1 MNLTEISIKRPSL
14 IIVLFSLFT
23 LLGISGYQN
32 LSYELMPD
40 FNQPVVVINTL
51 YPGAEPNEVE
61 TSVSRKIEDALSN
74 LEGVDYLVTKSLPNA
89 SIIIANLKYGT
100 DLDKTMQDAQR
111 YIDNIRK
118 DLPPDIQNPVMSKV
132 SPNDLPIMSVSAT
145 SNFKSTEFYQKLK
158 DDYLP
163 QIQQLKGVA
172 EITVLGGEEREIQVK
187 VNKDKL
193 KLYKISLYQVVE
205 AINHSGIDL
214 PSGKIQTAKESNSVR
229 LVGKFTNV
237 NDISNVQVAMPVPG
251 SPVYVKDVADVV
263 DGIKE
268 VTSVSRYNGQ
278 NGIGLLIKK
287 QGDANAVD
295 VSKLIKEKFQT
306 IEKSNAEAAVKFVV
320 TDDSTDNTIA
330 AVNSV
335 VHDLIL
341 AVILVSIVMLLFLRS
356 FRNSLIV
363 AVAIPTS
370 LIMAFGMMW
379 LLGYTLNLM
388 TLLAM
393 SLVIGVLVDDAT
405 VVLENIQR
413 HLDMGKE
420 KRKAAMDGR
429 MEIGYSAV
437 SITLVDVV
445 VFLPILFLQVFV
457 ADMLKQFSVVIITT
471 VLTSLLVGFTLTPWL
486 ASRIGKKE
494 DLKPSNFFNKFLLW
508 FEHQLDTFIKWYGK
522 KLEWVLGHK
531 LVFTAFLLVLFA
543 GTALMM
549 KQGIIGKELIATGDQ
564 GKFQL
569 ALEFDKGT
577 TIEQNNLVSEKI
589 ENYILQQPEVASLF
603 SNVGGP
609 STGMGSLGV
618 GMANKTEFTVQLK
631 MKNEEL
637 KDKSEKLKA
646 NSGKINDENAVM
658 TESTETFM
666 RRLKDSLQKDYSGIN
681 FSMMA
686 LGLIPRTAPIEITLS
701 GNSLNQV
708 LATGQQMKQA
718 IEKIPGAD
726 NVRLSV
732 EAGSP
737 ELKVVPDKDRMQRLG
752 LSTSYVGMSLRTAFT
767 GNDDATMTDAGTE
780 YPVRIWLDKFN
791 RQNYDDVKQ
800 LYVVNPM
807 GAPVEVSQFATI
819 EKDNSPS
826 LLERKDRQ
834 PAVTLTAD
842 ALGRPSGTVAD
853 DVVSYVKENPLPAGI
868 QMAWGSDIKRQN
880 DSFGALGSVLLISFI
895 LIYLIMVALYDSY
908 IYPFVA
914 LFGIPVAAIG
924 AFLALNLSLSHISL
938 FALLG
943 MIMLMGLVTK
953 NAILIVD
960 FTNQLKAEGKP
971 FREAIIHASMGR
983 MRPIMMTTLSM
994 AIGMLPIALAT
1005 GTSAE
1010 WKNALAWVII
1020 GGLLSSLALTIF
1032 LVPMVYYVVDAIKLK
1047 IKSEKIKVK
1056 KRSAPKVRE

>member
-1 MNLTEISIKRPSL
+1 MNITEISIKRPSL
-14 IIVLFSLFT
+14 IIVLFSVFALI
-23 LLGISGYQN
+23 GIIGFKN

-40 FNQPVVVINTL
+40 FNQPVVVIKTI

-89 SIIIANLKYGT
+89 SVIIANLKYGT

-118 DLPPDIQNPVMSKV
+118 DLPKDILSPEMSKV
-132 SPNDLPIMSVSAT
+132 SPNDLPIMSISAT
-145 SNFKSTEFYQKLK
+145 SNLEPTEFYQKMK
-158 DDYLP
+158 DDFLP
-163 QIQQLKGVA
+163 QVQQIKGVA
-172 EITVLGGEEREIQVK
+172 EITILGGEEREIQVK
-187 VNKDKL
+187 VDKEKL
-193 KLYKISLYQVVE
+193 KLYKVSLLQVVE
-205 AINHSGIDL
+205 AINRSGIDL
-214 PSGKIQTAKESNSVR
+214 PAGKVQTDTESNSVR
-229 LVGKFTNV
+229 LVGKY
-237 NDISNVQVAMPVPG
+237 NDITAIENVQVAMPFPN
-251 SPVYVKDVADVV
+251 SPVYVKDVAEVS

-268 VTSVSRYNGQ
+268 ITSYSRFNGKA
-278 NGIGLLIKK
+278 GIGLMIKK

-295 VSKLIKEKFQT
+295 VSALIKEKFQS
-306 IEKSNAEAAVKFVV
+306 IEKHNSNSEVQFVV

-335 VHDLIL
+335 VIDLIL
-341 AVILVSIVMLLFLRS
+341 AVILVSFVMLLFLRS
-356 FRNSLIV
+356 YRNAFIV

-370 LIMAFGMMW
+370 LITAFGTMW

-420 KRKAAMDGR
+420 KRKASLEGR

-445 VFLPILFLQVFV
+445 VFVPILFLQVFV
-457 ADMLKQFSVVIITT
+457 ADMLKQFSVVIIVT

-486 ASRIGKKE
+486 ASRIGEK
-494 DLKPSNFFNKFLLW
+494 DNLQPTNFFNRFLLW
-508 FEHQLDTFIKWYGK
+508 FEKLLDRFINWYGNSLK
-522 KLEWVLGHK
+522 WVLRHK
-531 LVFTAFLLVLFA
+531 LIFTSIVLLLFV
-543 GTALMM
+543 GTGIMM

-564 GKFQL
+564 GKFRM
-569 ALEFDKGT
+569 ALEFDKN
-577 TIEQNNLVSEKI
+577 ISLEQNNLVSGKI
-589 ENYILQQPEVASLF
+589 ENYILQQPEVESVF

-618 GMANKTEFTVQLK
+618 GSANKTEFTVQLK
-631 MKNEEL
+631 SKEDIRN
-637 KDKSEKLKA
+637 
-646 NSGKINDENAVM
+646 I
-658 TESTETFM
+658 STEAFM
-666 RRLKDSLQKDYSGIN
+666 RDLRTNLEKDFSGIN
-681 FSMMA
+681 FSIMG

-701 GNSLNQV
+701 GSDLDQV
-708 LATGQQMKQA
+708 MQA
-718 IEKIPGAD
+718 GNDLKHIIEKVPGAD

-737 ELKVVPDKDRMQRLG
+737 ELKIIPDKDKMQRLG
-752 LSTSYVGMSLRTAFT
+752 LNTAYLGMNLRTAFT
-767 GNDDATMTDAGTE
+767 GNDDATLTEDGVE
-780 YPVRIWLDKFN
+780 YPVRIWLDKFS
-791 RQNYDDVKQ
+791 RQNEDDIKQ
-800 LYVVNPM
+800 FNIINPM
-807 GAPVEVSQFATI
+807 GVPIELSQVATI

-842 ALGRPSGTVAD
+842 ALGCPSGTVAD
-853 DVVSYVKENPLPAGI
+853 DVVAYVKNNPLPDGI
-868 QMAWGSDIKRQN
+868 DMTWGSDVKRQN

-914 LFGIPVAAIG
+914 LFAIPVAAIG
-924 AFLALNLSLSHISL
+924 AFLALNLSLSHLSL

-943 MIMLMGLVTK
+943 LIMLMGLVTK
-953 NAILIVD
+953 NSILIVD
-960 FTNQLKAEGKP
+960 FTNQMKAEGKHYK
-971 FREAIIHASMGR
+971 EAIILASKGR
-983 MRPIMMTTLSM
+983 MRPILMTTLSM
-994 AIGMLPIALAT
+994 AIGMLPIALGT

-1010 WKNALAWVII
+1010 WKNGLAWVII
-1020 GGLLSSLALTIF
+1020 GGLLSSLALTVY
-1032 LVPMVYYVVDAIKLK
+1032 LVPMVYEIVDSLKAKL
-1047 IKSEKIKVK
+1047 SK
-1056 KRSAPKVRE
+1056 KK

>member
-1 MNLTEISIKRPSL
+1 MNITEISIKRPSL
-14 IIVLFSLFT
+14 IIVLFSVFA
-23 LLGISGYQN
+23 LLGIIGFKN

-40 FNQPVVVINTL
+40 FNQPVVVIKTV

-89 SIIIANLKYGT
+89 SVIIANLKYGT

-118 DLPPDIQNPVMSKV
+118 DLPKDILSPEMSKV

-145 SNFKSTEFYQKLK
+145 SNLKPTEFYQKMK
-158 DDYLP
+158 DDFLP
-163 QIQQLKGVA
+163 QIQQIKGVA
-172 EITVLGGEEREIQVK
+172 EITILGGEEREIQVK
-187 VNKDKL
+187 VDKEKL

-205 AINHSGIDL
+205 AINRSGIDL
-214 PSGKIQTAKESNSVR
+214 PAGKIQNETENNAVR
-229 LVGKFTNV
+229 LVGKY
-237 NDISNVQVAMPVPG
+237 NDIADIQNVQIAMPFPG
-251 SPVYVKDVADVV
+251 SPVYVKDIAEVT

-268 VTSVSRYNGQ
+268 ITSYSRFNGKT
-278 NGIGLLIKK
+278 GIGLMVKK
-287 QGDANAVD
+287 QGDANAID
-295 VSKLIKEKFQT
+295 VSTLIKEKFQS
-306 IEKSNAEAAVKFVV
+306 IEEHNANSDVKFVV

-335 VHDLIL
+335 VVDLIM
-341 AVILVSIVMLLFLRS
+341 AVILVSLVMLLFLRS
-356 FRNSLIV
+356 YRNALIV

-370 LIMAFGMMW
+370 LITAFGTMW

-420 KRKAAMDGR
+420 KRKAALDGR
-429 MEIGYSAV
+429 MEVGYSAV

-445 VFLPILFLQVFV
+445 VFVPILFLQVFV
-457 ADMLKQFSVVIITT
+457 ADMLKQFSVVIIVT

-486 ASRIGKKE
+486 ASRIGEK
-494 DLKPSNFFNKFLLW
+494 DNLKPSNFFNRFLLW
-508 FEHQLDTFIKWYGK
+508 FEKQLDRFINWYSGTLK
-522 KLEWVLGHK
+522 WVLNHK
-531 LVFTAFLLVLFA
+531 LIFTGFVLLLFV
-543 GTALMM
+543 GTAVMI

-564 GKFQL
+564 GKFRL
-569 ALEFDKGT
+569 ALEFDKN
-577 TIEQNNLVSEKI
+577 ISLEQNNKVSEKI
-589 ENYILQQPEVASLF
+589 ETYILQQPEVESVF

-609 STGMGSLGV
+609 STGIGSLGV
-618 GMANKTEFTVQLK
+618 GSANKTEFTVQLK
-631 MKNEEL
+631 SKKETNNL
-637 KDKSEKLKA
+637 
-646 NSGKINDENAVM
+646 
-658 TESTETFM
+658 STEIFM
-666 RRLKDSLQKDYSGIN
+666 RKLRDDLQSDFSGVNYSI
-681 FSMMA
+681 MA

-701 GNSLNQV
+701 GSDLSKVMQ
-708 LATGQQMKQA
+708 TGNDLKTI

-732 EAGSP
+732 ETGSP
-737 ELKVVPDKDRMQRLG
+737 ELKVIPDKDKMQRLG
-752 LSTSYVGMSLRTAFT
+752 LNTAYVGVNLRTAFT
-767 GNDDATMTDAGTE
+767 GNDDATLTEDGTE
-780 YPVRIWLDKFN
+780 YPVRIWLDKFS
-791 RQNYDDVKQ
+791 RQNEDDIKQ
-800 LYVVNPM
+800 LNIINPM
-807 GAPVEVSQFATI
+807 GVPIEVSQIASI

-853 DVVSYVKENPLPAGI
+853 DVVAYINKNPLPDGI
-868 QMAWGSDIKRQN
+868 QMTWGSDIKRQN
-880 DSFGALGSVLLISFI
+880 DSFGALGSVLLISFV

-914 LFGIPVAAIG
+914 LFAIPVAAIG
-924 AFLALNLSLSHISL
+924 AFLALNLSLSNLSL

-943 MIMLMGLVTK
+943 LIMLMGLVTK
-953 NAILIVD
+953 NSILIVD
-960 FTNQLKAEGKP
+960 FTNQMKAEGMHYK
-971 FREAIIHASMGR
+971 EAIVLASKGR
-983 MRPIMMTTLSM
+983 MRPILMTTLSM

-1010 WKNALAWVII
+1010 WKNGLAWVII
-1020 GGLLSSLALTIF
+1020 GGLLSSLTLTVY
-1032 LVPMVYYVVDAIKLK
+1032 LVPMVYDVVDSVK
-1047 IKSEKIKVK
+1047 EKISNRK
-1056 KRSAPKVRE
+1056 KILK